1 MAARAASTTMLS
13 ALASWC
19 LPNGRW
25 LQPTMQAVMGT
36 LLGERSKDVGR
47 RRPCVHCRCP
57 RGGLARSAT
66 RWQAPGNCHPP
77 SSLGCGTGGWG
88 RMGSGDERIGLV
100 EEQLEVGTREVDR
113 GRVRIRTKVDTREEL
128 VEAALRQDD
137 VAVER
142 VPIGRL
148 LDAVPAVREED
159 GVLIVPVLE
168 ERLVVTKQLFL
179 KEEVRV
185 SSRTRLE
192 TVRQPVL
199 LRSERVELSRDE
211 PPDPDNPDHT
221 RQELN
226 DGR

>member
-1 MAARAASTTMLS
+1 
-13 ALASWC
+13 
-19 LPNGRW
+19 
-25 LQPTMQAVMGT
+25 
-36 LLGERSKDVGR
+36 
-47 RRPCVHCRCP
+47 
-57 RGGLARSAT
+57 
-66 RWQAPGNCHPP
+66 
-77 SSLGCGTGGWG
+77 
-88 RMGSGDERIGLV
+88 MGSGDERIGLV

>member
-1 MAARAASTTMLS
+1 
-13 ALASWC
+13 
-19 LPNGRW
+19 
-25 LQPTMQAVMGT
+25 
-36 LLGERSKDVGR
+36 
-47 RRPCVHCRCP
+47 
-57 RGGLARSAT
+57 
-66 RWQAPGNCHPP
+66 
-77 SSLGCGTGGWG
+77 
-88 RMGSGDERIGLV
+88 MGSDDERIALA

-137 VAVER
+137 VSVER

>member
-1 MAARAASTTMLS
+1 
-13 ALASWC
+13 
-19 LPNGRW
+19 
-25 LQPTMQAVMGT
+25 
-36 LLGERSKDVGR
+36 
-47 RRPCVHCRCP
+47 
-57 RGGLARSAT
+57 
-66 RWQAPGNCHPP
+66 
-77 SSLGCGTGGWG
+77 
-88 RMGSGDERIGLV
+88 MGSDDERIALA

-137 VAVER
+137 VSVER

-185 SSRTRLE
+185 SSRTRLQ

>member
-1 MAARAASTTMLS
+1 
-13 ALASWC
+13 
-19 LPNGRW
+19 
-25 LQPTMQAVMGT
+25 
-36 LLGERSKDVGR
+36 
-47 RRPCVHCRCP
+47 
-57 RGGLARSAT
+57 
-66 RWQAPGNCHPP
+66 
-77 SSLGCGTGGWG
+77 
-88 RMGSGDERIGLV
+88 MGSGDERIGLV

-113 GRVRIRTKVDTREEL
+113 GRVRIRTKVDTRGEL

-148 LDAVPAVREED
+148 LNAVPAVREED

-185 SSRTRLE
+185 SSRTRLQ

>member
-1 MAARAASTTMLS
+1 
-13 ALASWC
+13 
-19 LPNGRW
+19 
-25 LQPTMQAVMGT
+25 
-36 LLGERSKDVGR
+36 
-47 RRPCVHCRCP
+47 
-57 RGGLARSAT
+57 
-66 RWQAPGNCHPP
+66 
-77 SSLGCGTGGWG
+77 
-88 RMGSGDERIGLV
+88 MGSGDERIGLV

-113 GRVRIRTKVDTREEL
+113 GRVRIRTKVDTRDEL

-185 SSRTRLE
+185 SSRTRLQ

>member
-1 MAARAASTTMLS
+1 
-13 ALASWC
+13 
-19 LPNGRW
+19 
-25 LQPTMQAVMGT
+25 
-36 LLGERSKDVGR
+36 
-47 RRPCVHCRCP
+47 
-57 RGGLARSAT
+57 
-66 RWQAPGNCHPP
+66 
-77 SSLGCGTGGWG
+77 
-88 RMGSGDERIGLV
+88 MGSGDERIGLV

-185 SSRTRLE
+185 SSRTRLQ

>member
-1 MAARAASTTMLS
+1 
-13 ALASWC
+13 
-19 LPNGRW
+19 
-25 LQPTMQAVMGT
+25 
-36 LLGERSKDVGR
+36 
-47 RRPCVHCRCP
+47 
-57 RGGLARSAT
+57 
-66 RWQAPGNCHPP
+66 
-77 SSLGCGTGGWG
+77 
-88 RMGSGDERIGLV
+88 MGSDDERIALA

-113 GRVRIRTKVDTREEL
+113 RRVRIRTKVDTREEL

-137 VAVER
+137 VSVER

-211 PPDPDNPDHT
+211 SPDPDNPDHP

-226 DGR
+226 DAR

>member
-1 MAARAASTTMLS
+1 
-13 ALASWC
+13 
-19 LPNGRW
+19 
-25 LQPTMQAVMGT
+25 
-36 LLGERSKDVGR
+36 
-47 RRPCVHCRCP
+47 
-57 RGGLARSAT
+57 
-66 RWQAPGNCHPP
+66 
-77 SSLGCGTGGWG
+77 
-88 RMGSGDERIGLV
+88 MGSGDERIGLV

-148 LDAVPAVREED
+148 LDAVPAAREED

-185 SSRTRLE
+185 SSRTRLQ

>member
-1 MAARAASTTMLS
+1 
-13 ALASWC
+13 
-19 LPNGRW
+19 
-25 LQPTMQAVMGT
+25 
-36 LLGERSKDVGR
+36 
-47 RRPCVHCRCP
+47 
-57 RGGLARSAT
+57 
-66 RWQAPGNCHPP
+66 
-77 SSLGCGTGGWG
+77 
-88 RMGSGDERIGLV
+88 MGSGDERIGLV

-148 LDAVPAVREED
+148 LNAVPAVREED

-185 SSRTRLE
+185 SSRTRLQ

-226 DGR
+226 DG

>member
-1 MAARAASTTMLS
+1 
-13 ALASWC
+13 
-19 LPNGRW
+19 
-25 LQPTMQAVMGT
+25 
-36 LLGERSKDVGR
+36 
-47 RRPCVHCRCP
+47 
-57 RGGLARSAT
+57 
-66 RWQAPGNCHPP
+66 
-77 SSLGCGTGGWG
+77 
-88 RMGSGDERIGLV
+88 MGSGDERIGLV

-148 LDAVPAVREED
+148 LNAVPAVREED

-185 SSRTRLE
+185 SSRTRLQ